1 MEDVI
6 NIEYCYIK
14 GMEALENKEYK
25 LAAEYFKSCWET
37 YEYTDEI
44 MSLDTVEDYASD
56 AFEKYNMLVE
66 KYLGENGFDRIE
78 YEC

>member
-1 MEDVI
+1 MEAVI
-6 NIEYCYIK
+6 NIEYYHIQ
-14 GMEALENKEYK
+14 GMKALKNKDYK
-25 LAAEYFKSCWET
+25 KAAEYFKLCWET
-37 YEYTDEI
+37 FEYTDEN
-44 MSLDTVEDYASD
+44 MLLDTVEDYASD